1 MILIAIGAN
10 LPAEDGRSPL
20 QLCAAA
26 AAAVRALPG
35 LSFVALSTW
44 YRSAAIPA
52 SSQPDYCNGMIRMS
66 GETDPAVLLRQLQEI
81 ETQFG
86 RVRSV
91 PNAVRTLDLDIIDIA
106 GQIRTA
112 PDPILPHPRMHLR
125 AFVLRPLL
133 DVNSS
138 WRHPVFKRSVTT
150 LLAELPP
157 QQIEPWHAEPS
168 V

>member
-1 MILIAIGAN
+1 M
-10 LPAEDGRSPL
+10 
-20 QLCAAA
+20 
-26 AAAVRALPG
+26 
-35 LSFVALSTW
+35 
-44 YRSAAIPA
+44 
-52 SSQPDYCNGMIRMS
+52 
-66 GETDPAVLLRQLQEI
+66 
-81 ETQFG
+81 
-86 RVRSV
+86 RSV
-91 PNAVRTLDLDIIDIA
+91 PNAARTLDLDIIDIA